1 MNVLIACLA
10 ILSISLLLLSVAIY
24 LIIKKTTYLSRKEKD
39 FIEFA
44 IDMYVDYA
52 KDLNINSETEHDRIV
67 AELKKIKEKLN
78 KE

>member
-1 MNVLIACLA
+1 MNILIACLL
-10 ILSISLLLLSVAIY
+10 ILSITILLLSVAVF
-24 LIIKKTTYLSRKEKD
+24 LIIKKTIYLSKKERD

-44 IDMYVDYA
+44 IDMYIDYA

-67 AELKKIKEKLN
+67 AELKKIKEKFN